1 MEVYAL
7 YIAVPLPFS
16 DMPVG
21 GVFNG
26 YFQDLDAVNDYIDSL
41 IEMYN
46 IQSEYVYE
54 FRKKFHTERVVIDFK
69 ISAHK

>member
-7 YIAVPLPFS
+7 YFTVPLPFS
-16 DMPVG
+16 DIPVG

-41 IEMYN
+41 IIMHN
-46 IQSEYVYE
+46 IPSEYVYD
-54 FRKKFHTERVVIDFK
+54 FKKKFYTERVTIDFK
-69 ISAHK
+69 ISAPK

>member
-1 MEVYAL
+1 MEAYAL
-7 YIAVPLPFS
+7 YLAVPLPFS

-21 GVFNG
+21 GIFNG

-41 IEMYN
+41 IIMYN
-46 IQSEYVYE
+46 IPSEYVYD
-54 FRKKFHTERVVIDFK
+54 FKKKFYTERVIIDFK